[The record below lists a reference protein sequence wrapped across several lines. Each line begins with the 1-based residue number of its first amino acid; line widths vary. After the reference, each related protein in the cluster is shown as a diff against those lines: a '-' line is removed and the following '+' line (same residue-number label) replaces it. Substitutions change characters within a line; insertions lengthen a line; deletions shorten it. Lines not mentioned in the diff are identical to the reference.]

1 VALSETLKNIL
12 ETMATSPFQDEAG
25 VAGVAESGSTA
36 LTMTSAATPEVE
48 RGCGSS
54 VAHARLPHQP
64 QTECQKRVAEQPLDT
79 LGVTEIATPAT
90 PATPATRVCDARQ
103 PLRELWVPLLP
114 KVQWCRHV
122 WHHADRVS
130 SCQAC
135 GVRVPTLPEHDA
147 SEADSS
153 PGGSYGS

>member
-1 VALSETLKNIL
+1 MALSETLKNIL

-36 LTMTSAATPEVE
+36 LTMTSTATPEVE

-54 VAHARLPHQP
+54 VARVAHARLPHVP
-64 QTECQKRVAEQPLDT
+64 HTECQKRVAEQPLDT
-79 LGVTEIATPAT
+79 LGVTEIAT

-122 WHHADRVS
+122 WHHAYRVS

-135 GVRVPTLPEHDA
+135 GVQVPTLPEHDA